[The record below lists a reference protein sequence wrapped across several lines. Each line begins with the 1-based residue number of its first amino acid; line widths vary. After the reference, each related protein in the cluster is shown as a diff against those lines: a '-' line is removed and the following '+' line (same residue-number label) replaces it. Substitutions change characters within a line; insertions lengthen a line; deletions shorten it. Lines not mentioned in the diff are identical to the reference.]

1 MKAVVGVVLVV
12 AAVLAAAP
20 AHAEP
25 VDPVVDSWAPTCVV
39 LDQNLGRWVDPNV
52 STLAGVSKGIA
63 ERYNLS
69 WQAGADVLVVQVRTY
84 CPQHW
89 PAVQFLSTLL
99 RDRLR

>member
-1 MKAVVGVVLVV
+1 MKAAVGSVLVA

-39 LDQNLGRWVDPNV
+39 LDQNLGRWVIPNLD
-52 STLAGVSKGIA
+52 TLAGVSKGIA
-63 ERYNLS
+63 ERYGLS
-69 WQAGADVLVVQVRTY
+69 WQAGADVLAIQVYTFCRH
-84 CPQHW
+84 HW
-89 PAVQFLSTLL
+89 PAVQYLSTGL